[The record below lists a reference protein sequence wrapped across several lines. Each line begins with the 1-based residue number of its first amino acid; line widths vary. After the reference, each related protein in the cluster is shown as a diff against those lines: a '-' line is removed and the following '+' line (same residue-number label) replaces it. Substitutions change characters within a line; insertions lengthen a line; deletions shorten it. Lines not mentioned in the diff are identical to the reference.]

1 MYRSLLALLLLL
13 VAPSQIF
20 AQTPTMP
27 DAPSEATEA
36 TCTISGTVVRKLDG
50 APLKGATVWLGSD
63 ENREPIAATTAA
75 DGRFELRNV
84 AAGRYTLVVRRNGYV
99 DAQYGQKKPSDPG
112 STLTLRPG
120 QKVVDIVFK
129 LGRTGVITGRISDE
143 DGEPMQGIRVN
154 AVREAYINGKMRLQS
169 SDERESNDLGEFR
182 LFGLPPGRYVI
193 SAEPETWNRAVG
205 DRGFSGADKSG
216 GERGYAKLYYPGV
229 TDSGKAS
236 AINVKEG
243 DEIASIDILMKQVTV
258 YRVRGKVVN
267 LPPKPSGRR
276 WTQVDVLRINK
287 GAGWESVGTT
297 SAGDADGSFEIR
309 GIPSGNYSIRVIR
322 RSDDG
327 RMHVTQQDFTVGNA
341 NVEGLTLTLGE
352 GVNIPGRVTWD
363 GAPRLERQGF
373 VIAAISTEDEP
384 FLGTRA
390 EVDDDNQFMLKDVH
404 DGEFRLDAWG
414 ISKDCYIKEVRYSDS
429 IVPDATIR
437 VAKGSVRPLEIT
449 LSSRG
454 AHALGTVQNEDS
466 LPAVGAWAVAIPD
479 KKTRRA
485 SYSANTDQYGHF
497 EVRGLPPGKYKL
509 FSWAGLQQGTWE
521 DPEFLKEYEAKA
533 TVIEVNEGDTKTVEL
548 KLIPVRETE
557 VANE

>member
-1 MYRSLLALLLLL
+1 
-13 VAPSQIF
+13 
-20 AQTPTMP
+20 
-27 DAPSEATEA
+27 
-36 TCTISGTVVRKLDG
+36 VVRKLDS

-63 ENREPIAATTAA
+63 ASHERTIATTTAA

-84 AAGRYTLVVRRNGYV
+84 PAGHYTLSVHRNGYV
-99 DAQYGQKKPSDPG
+99 DAQYGQKKPNDPG
-112 STLTLRPG
+112 SKLTLRPG
-120 QKVVDIVFK
+120 QKLLDLVFK

-143 DGEPMQGIRVN
+143 DGGSMQGIRVN
-154 AVREAYINGKMRLQS
+154 AIREVYINGKMQLQS
-169 SDERESNDLGEFR
+169 TDERESNDLGEFR
-182 LFGLPPGRYVI
+182 LFGLSPGRYLI
-193 SAEPETWNRAVG
+193 SAEPETWNRVVG
-205 DRGFSGADKSG
+205 DREFSSADKSS
-216 GERGYAKLYYPGV
+216 GEKGYAKLYYPGV

-236 AINVKEG
+236 VITVKEG

-267 LPPKPSGRR
+267 LLPKPSGRR
-276 WTQVDVLRINK
+276 WFQVQVLRIDQ
-287 GAGWESVGTT
+287 GAGWESIGAT

-309 GIPSGNYSIRVIR
+309 EIPPGNHIIRAIW

-327 RMHVTQQDFTVGNA
+327 GMHVAQQDITVGNA
-341 NVEGLTLTLGE
+341 DVEGLTLTIGE

-363 GAPRLERQGF
+363 GAPRLERQRF
-373 VIAAISTEDEP
+373 VIAAISTENEP
-384 FLGTRA
+384 FPVTHA
-390 EVDDDNQFMLKDVH
+390 EVDDNNQFMLKDVH

-437 VAKGSVRPLEIT
+437 VAKGSGGPLEIT

-454 AHALGTVQNEDS
+454 AHVQGAVLNEDT
-466 LPAVGAWAVAIPD
+466 LPAVSAWAVAIPD

-497 EVRGLPPGKYKL
+497 EMRGLPPGKYKL
-509 FSWAGLQQGTWE
+509 FSWAGLQQGAWE

-548 KLIPVRETE
+548 KLIPVKET
-557 VANE
+557 V

>member
-1 MYRSLLALLLLL
+1 MFRSLLAVLLLL
-13 VAPSQIF
+13 VAPSLVF
-20 AQTPTMP
+20 AQTQTMP
-27 DAPSEATEA
+27 EARSEARKE
-36 TCTISGTVVRKLDG
+36 TCTLSGTVVRKLDS

-63 ENREPIAATTAA
+63 ASHERTIATTTAA

-84 AAGRYTLVVRRNGYV
+84 PAGHYTLSVHRNGYV
-99 DAQYGQKKPSDPG
+99 DAQYGQKKPNDPG
-112 STLTLRPG
+112 SKLTLRPG
-120 QKVVDIVFK
+120 QKLLDLVFK

-143 DGEPMQGIRVN
+143 DGGSMQGIRVN
-154 AVREAYINGKMRLQS
+154 AIREVYINGKMQLQS
-169 SDERESNDLGEFR
+169 TDERESNDLGEFR
-182 LFGLPPGRYVI
+182 LFGLSPGRYLI
-193 SAEPETWNRAVG
+193 SAEPETWNRVVG
-205 DRGFSGADKSG
+205 DREFSSADKSS
-216 GERGYAKLYYPGV
+216 GEKGYAKLYYPGV

-236 AINVKEG
+236 VITVKEG

-267 LPPKPSGRR
+267 LLPKPSGRR
-276 WTQVDVLRINK
+276 WFQVQVLRIDQ
-287 GAGWESVGTT
+287 GAGWESIGAT

-309 GIPSGNYSIRVIR
+309 EIPPGNHIIRAIW

-327 RMHVTQQDFTVGNA
+327 GMHVAQQDITVGNA
-341 NVEGLTLTLGE
+341 
-352 GVNIPGRVTWD
+352 
-363 GAPRLERQGF
+363 
-373 VIAAISTEDEP
+373 
-384 FLGTRA
+384 
-390 EVDDDNQFMLKDVH
+390 DV

-437 VAKGSVRPLEIT
+437 VAKGSGGPLEIT

-454 AHALGTVQNEDS
+454 AHVQGAVLNEDT
-466 LPAVGAWAVAIPD
+466 LPAVSAWAVAIPD

-497 EVRGLPPGKYKL
+497 EMRGLPPGKYKL
-509 FSWAGLQQGTWE
+509 FSWAGLQQGAWE

-548 KLIPVRETE
+548 KLIPVKET
-557 VANE
+557 V